1 MIYPWQ
7 QPQWQTLQ
15 NAVAEGRLPHA
26 LLLSGKQ
33 GLGKLEFAKS
43 FAHLL
48 LCQEPH
54 NQTPCGKC
62 HSCQLFDAGT
72 HPDLS
77 LIAPE
82 EGGSV
87 IKVDQ
92 VREMVE
98 KNSLTPHVSSSKVYL
113 FVDADTMNIAASN
126 SLLKTLEEPSPNSLL
141 ILITSRPDLLSATIR
156 SRCQQIKFSPP
167 PQEQAIE
174 WLFSQSTSAEPKT
187 LLNLA
192 QGSPL
197 TAIKIDAEDQTALND
212 SVFADFGRVI
222 FGKSDPVKVA
232 HEWQKH
238 DLKLIFNWLTI
249 WVIDVIRLKYN
260 DSEPMINSADK
271 LKALMKIASAFTL
284 EQLFELYEKQL
295 QTGRLLDRQVSK
307 PLLVESFLVSCVKN
321 R

>member
-7 QPQWQTLQ
+7 QQQWQTLQ

-26 LLLSGKQ
+26 LLLTGKQ
-33 GLGKLEFAKS
+33 GLGKLQFAKS
-43 FAHLL
+43 FAHFI
-48 LCQEPH
+48 LCQQAH

-62 HSCQLFDAGT
+62 HSCQLFEAHT
-72 HPDLS
+72 HPDFN
-77 LIAPE
+77 LIAAE
-82 EGGSV
+82 EGSV

-98 KNSLTPHVSSSKVYL
+98 KNSLTPHVSSSKLYL
-113 FVDADTMNIAASN
+113 FVNADNMNIAASN
-126 SLLKTLEEPSPNSLL
+126 SLLKTLEEPSPNSLI

-156 SRCQQIKFSPP
+156 SRCQQIKFNQPS
-167 PQEQAIE
+167 QQQSIE
-174 WLFSQSTSAEPKT
+174 WLTSQTTTADAKT

-197 TAIKIDAEDQTALND
+197 TALRIDHEDQSALND

-232 HEWQKH
+232 NEWQKH

-249 WVIDVIRLKYN
+249 WVIDVIRLKYD
-260 DSEPMINSADK
+260 DSEPMINSTDK
-271 LKALMKIASAFTL
+271 LKALLKIASAFTL
-284 EQLFELYEKQL
+284 EQLFELYDKQL
-295 QTGRLLDRQVSK
+295 QTGRLLDKQVSK
-307 PLLVESFLVSCVKN
+307 PLLVESFLVSCVMSK
-321 R
+321 

>member
-7 QPQWQTLQ
+7 QQQFQTLQ

-26 LLLSGKQ
+26 LLLSGKK

-48 LCQEPH
+48 LCQEPQGH
-54 NQTPCGKC
+54 KPCGKC
-62 HSCQLFDAGT
+62 HSCQLFKAGT
-72 HPDLS
+72 HPDLN

-82 EGGSV
+82 EGTV

-126 SLLKTLEEPSPNSLL
+126 SLLKTLEEPSPNSLI

-156 SRCQQIKFSPP
+156 SRCQQLKFNLPS
-167 PQEQAIE
+167 QQQAIE
-174 WLFSQSTSAEPKT
+174 WLSTQSTRADAKT

-197 TAIKIDAEDQTALND
+197 TAVNIDSEDQIALND

-232 HEWQKH
+232 SEWQKH

-260 DSEPMINSADK
+260 DSEPMINSTDK
-271 LKALMKIASAFTL
+271 LKALMKIASVFTR
-284 EQLFELYEKQL
+284 EQLFELYDQQL
-295 QTGRLLDRQVSK
+295 QTGRLLDKQVSK

>member
-1 MIYPWQ
+1 M
-7 QPQWQTLQ
+7 
-15 NAVAEGRLPHA
+15 AEGRLPHA

-48 LCQEPH
+48 LCQDPK

-62 HSCQLFDAGT
+62 HSCQLYDAGT
-72 HPDLS
+72 HPDLN

-98 KNSLTPHVSSSKVYL
+98 KNSLTAHVSSSKIYL
-113 FVDADTMNIAASN
+113 FVDADTLNVAASN

-156 SRCQQIKFSPP
+156 SRCQQLKFNLPS
-167 PQEQAIE
+167 QQLATE
-174 WLFSQSTSAEPKT
+174 WLSKQSTRADANT
-187 LLNLA
+187 LLSLA

-197 TAIKIDAEDQTALND
+197 MAIKIDSEDQITLNE

-232 HEWQKH
+232 NDWQKH

-260 DSEPMINSADK
+260 DIEPMINSTDK
-271 LKALMKIASAFTL
+271 LRALLKIASAFTL
-284 EQLFELYEKQL
+284 EQLFELYDKQM
-295 QTGRLLDRQVSK
+295 QTGRLLDKQVSK
-307 PLLVESFLVSCVKN
+307 ALLVESFLVSCVKN
-321 R
+321 K

>member
-1 MIYPWQ
+1 VIYPWQ
-7 QPQWQTLQ
+7 QQQWQTLQ
-15 NAVAEGRLPHA
+15 NAVREGRLPHA
-26 LLLSGKQ
+26 LLLTGKQ
-33 GLGKLEFAKS
+33 GIGKLDFATS
-43 FAHLL
+43 FADFM
-48 LCQEPH
+48 LCQEPQ

-62 HSCQLFDAGT
+62 HSCQLFNART
-72 HPDLS
+72 HPDFK
-77 LIAPE
+77 LIAAE
-82 EGGSV
+82 EGSV

-98 KNSLTPHVSSSKVYL
+98 QNSLTPHVSSSKLYL
-113 FVDADTMNIAASN
+113 FVDADSMNVAASN
-126 SLLKTLEEPSPNSLL
+126 SLLKTLEEPSPNSLI

-156 SRCQQIKFSPP
+156 SRCQQIKFNQPS
-167 PQEQAIE
+167 QEQAIE
-174 WLFSQSTSAEPKT
+174 WLTTQTTHADAKT

-197 TAIKIDAEDQTALND
+197 TALKIDHEDQKELND

-232 HEWQKH
+232 NDWQKH

-271 LKALMKIASAFTL
+271 LKALLKIASAFTL

-295 QTGRLLDRQVSK
+295 QTGRLLDKQVSK
-307 PLLVESFLVSCVKN
+307 PLLVESFLVSCVLN

>member
-7 QPQWQTLQ
+7 QQQFQTLQ

-26 LLLSGKQ
+26 LLLSGKK

-48 LCQEPH
+48 LCQEPQGH
-54 NQTPCGKC
+54 KPCGKC
-62 HSCQLFDAGT
+62 HSCQLFKAGT
-72 HPDLS
+72 HPDLN

-82 EGGSV
+82 EGTV

-126 SLLKTLEEPSPNSLL
+126 SLLKTLEEPSPNSLI

-156 SRCQQIKFSPP
+156 SRCQQLKFNLPS
-167 PQEQAIE
+167 QQQAIE
-174 WLFSQSTSAEPKT
+174 WLSTQSTRADAKT

-197 TAIKIDAEDQTALND
+197 TAVNIDSEDQIALND

-232 HEWQKH
+232 SEWQKH

-260 DSEPMINSADK
+260 DSEPMINSANK
-271 LKALMKIASAFTL
+271 LKALMKIASVFTL
-284 EQLFELYEKQL
+284 EQLFELYDQQL
-295 QTGRLLDRQVSK
+295 QTGRLLDKQVSK

>member
-1 MIYPWQ
+1 
-7 QPQWQTLQ
+7 T
-15 NAVAEGRLPHA
+15 
-26 LLLSGKQ
+26 
-33 GLGKLEFAKS
+33 
-43 FAHLL
+43 
-48 LCQEPH
+48 
-54 NQTPCGKC
+54 CGKC

-72 HPDLS
+72 HPDFN
-77 LIAPE
+77 LIAAE
-82 EGGSV
+82 EGGV

-92 VREMVE
+92 VRNMVE
-98 KNSLTPHVSSSKVYL
+98 QNSLTPHISSNKLYL
-113 FVDADTMNIAASN
+113 FVDADSMNIAASN
-126 SLLKTLEEPSPNSLL
+126 SLLKTLEEPSPNSLI

-156 SRCQQIKFSPP
+156 SRCQQIKFNPP
-167 PQEQAIE
+167 SQGQAIE
-174 WLFSQSTSAEPKT
+174 WLTTQTTNTDAKT

-197 TAIKIDAEDQTALND
+197 TALKIDHEDQKELND

-232 HEWQKH
+232 NEWQKH

-271 LKALMKIASAFTL
+271 LKALLKIASAYTL

-295 QTGRLLDRQVSK
+295 QTGRLLDKQVSK
-307 PLLVESFLVSCVKN
+307 PLLVESFLVSCVLN

>member
-7 QPQWQTLQ
+7 QQQFQTLQ
-15 NAVAEGRLPHA
+15 NAMTEGRLPHA
-26 LLLSGKQ
+26 LLLSGKK

-48 LCQEPH
+48 LCQEPQDH
-54 NQTPCGKC
+54 KPCGKC
-62 HSCQLFDAGT
+62 HSCLLFAAGT
-72 HPDLS
+72 HPDLN

-82 EGGSV
+82 EGSV

-126 SLLKTLEEPSPNSLL
+126 SLLKTLEEPSPNSLI

-156 SRCQQIKFSPP
+156 SRCQQLKFNLPS
-167 PQEQAIE
+167 QQQAIE
-174 WLFSQSTSAEPKT
+174 WLSKQSPRADAKT

-197 TAIKIDAEDQTALND
+197 TAVNIDSEDQIALND

-232 HEWQKH
+232 SEWQKH
-238 DLKLIFNWLTI
+238 DLKLIFSWLTI

-284 EQLFELYEKQL
+284 EQLFELYDKQL
-295 QTGRLLDRQVSK
+295 QTGRLLDKQVSK

>member
-7 QPQWQTLQ
+7 KQQWQTLH

-26 LLLSGKQ
+26 LLLSGQQ
-33 GLGKLEFAKS
+33 GLGKMEFARS
-43 FAHLL
+43 FAHFL
-48 LCQEPH
+48 LCQEPQ
-54 NQTPCGKC
+54 NQAPCGKC

-72 HPDLS
+72 HPDLN

-82 EGGSV
+82 EGSV

-98 KNSLTPHVSSSKVYL
+98 KNSLTPHVSTSKIYL
-113 FVDADTMNIAASN
+113 FVSADTMNIAASN
-126 SLLKTLEEPSPNSLL
+126 SLLKTLEEPSPNSLI

-156 SRCQQIKFSPP
+156 SRCQLVKFNQPSH
-167 PQEQAIE
+167 EQSIE
-174 WLFSQSTSAEPKT
+174 WLTSQSISADAEI

-197 TAIKIDAEDQTALND
+197 TALKIDQEDQTELSDN
-212 SVFADFGRVI
+212 VFADFGRVI

-232 HEWQKH
+232 NEWQKH

-260 DSEPMINSADK
+260 DNEPMINSTDK
-271 LKALMKIASAFTL
+271 LKALLKIASVFTL
-284 EQLFELYEKQL
+284 DQLFELYEKQL
-295 QTGRLLDRQVSK
+295 QTGRLLDKQVSK